1 MAKQFNKKTFGQL
14 LREKRIAKGY
24 SLRKFAK
31 EADISPTYLSQ
42 VEQDKISPPT
52 ADRITRIAGILDES
66 VDEWMAYADRLPDEL
81 PDIIHSDPAVPD
93 LLRAVQGMTPE
104 QLKKLRAAADKIR
117 ESGEKYQ

>member
-1 MAKQFNKKTFGQL
+1 MAKKRVQSFGER
-14 LREKRIAKGY
+14 LRDARVAKGY

-31 EADISPTYLSQ
+31 EADVSPTYLSQ
-42 VEQDKISPPT
+42 VEQDKVAPPT
-52 ADRITRIAGILDES
+52 ADRIKRIAELLGEN
-66 VDEWMAYADRLPDEL
+66 VDEWMAYADRLDVEL

-104 QLKKLRAAADKIR
+104 QIKRLRAAADKIR

>member
-1 MAKQFNKKTFGQL
+1 MTKKKPQTFGEQL
-14 LREKRIAKGY
+14 RNARVAKGY

-31 EADISPTYLSQ
+31 EADVSPTYLSQ
-42 VEQDKISPPT
+42 VEQDKVAPPT
-52 ADRITRIAGILDES
+52 ADRVKRIAELLDES

-104 QLKKLRAAADKIR
+104 QLKKLRAAAERIKEKGT
-117 ESGEKYQ
+117 ES

>member
-1 MAKQFNKKTFGQL
+1 MSKRKLQTFGER
-14 LREKRIAKGY
+14 LRDARVAKGY

-31 EADISPTYLSQ
+31 EADVSPTYLSQ
-42 VEQDKISPPT
+42 VEQDKVAPPT
-52 ADRITRIAGILDES
+52 ADRVKRIAELLGES
-66 VDEWMAYADRLPDEL
+66 VDEWMAYADRLDEEL

-104 QLKKLRAAADKIR
+104 QLKKVRAAADKIR

>member
-1 MAKQFNKKTFGQL
+1 MAKKLPKTFGQR
-14 LREKRIAKGY
+14 LRDARVAKGF
-24 SLRKFAK
+24 SLRKFAR
-31 EADISPTYLSQ
+31 EAEVSPTYLSQ
-42 VEQDKISPPT
+42 VEQDKVAAPT
-52 ADRITRIAGILDES
+52 ADRVKRIAELLGES
-66 VDEWMAYADRLPDEL
+66 VDEWMAYADRLAEEL